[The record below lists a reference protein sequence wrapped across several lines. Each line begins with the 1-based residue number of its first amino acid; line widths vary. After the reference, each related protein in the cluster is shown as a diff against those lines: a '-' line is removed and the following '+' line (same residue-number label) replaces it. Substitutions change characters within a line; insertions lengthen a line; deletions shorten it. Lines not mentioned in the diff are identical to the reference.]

1 MEEHLLKVE
10 RFEELVE
17 SCRKQELQ
25 QQKEKEKN
33 IRKQKNK
40 KMFTDIFSIF
50 IFTKRGN

>member
-25 QQKEKEKN
+25 QQKEKN

-50 IFTKRGN
+50 IFTKRG